1 MPLKTYPDSI
11 GAIIGDLGEGED
23 PETLD
28 LNEIKTRAQSR
39 RFDLS
44 APPSKP
50 VPRFFIHGKPWATPK
65 NIQSILA
72 QAGAGKSSLI
82 GATMA
87 AYMAPGADTGRDCL
101 GMSASDPQGL
111 PLLHVDTEQSPYDH
125 HAMILRTLKR
135 AGVDAPPE
143 GFHSFGLAGF
153 SAEELRAFL
162 PLAVEDLAIEHGGV
176 FAVIIDGIADF
187 VADVNDAEECNKL
200 VSELHALAI
209 KYDTALVLVVHEN
222 PGSDNGKARG
232 HLGSQL
238 ERKVETALRLKRT
251 EETTT
256 VYSHKARH
264 APIFEAD
271 GPRFAWSD
279 SECMHVSVQAASV
292 DRDEKKREKAHD
304 LAESVFLHL
313 AKPGARYAEFVRA
326 IAEVRRFGASAAEA
340 RFSDMKR
347 LGVIQK
353 NSITGEWA
361 LANPSDYPTT
371 L

>member
-11 GAIIGDLGEGED
+11 GAIIGDLGDGEA
-23 PETLD
+23 PKKINLVA
-28 LNEIKTRAQSR
+28 LKARAHSR

-50 VPRFFIHGKPWATPK
+50 VPRFFIQEKPWCTPK

-87 AYMAPGADTGRDCL
+87 AYMAPGSDTGRDCL
-101 GMSASDPQGL
+101 GMSASDPKGL

-125 HAMILRTLKR
+125 HAMILRTLRR

-143 GFHSFGLAGF
+143 GFYSYGLAGF

-162 PLAVEDLAIEHGGV
+162 PLAVEELTIEHGGV

-187 VADVNDAEECNKL
+187 VSDVNDATECNEL
-200 VSELHALAI
+200 VAELHALAI

-222 PGSDNGKARG
+222 PGADNGKARG

-251 EETTT
+251 EEITT

-264 APIFEAD
+264 APIPEAD

-292 DRDEKKREKAHD
+292 DRDSRKREMAFE
-304 LAESVFLHL
+304 LAEEVFLHL
-313 AKPGARYAEFVRA
+313 GKPGARYAEFVKA
-326 IAEVRRFGASAAEA
+326 LKDVRRIGDSAAEK
-340 RFSDMKR
+340 RFIELHR
-347 LGVIQK
+347 LGAIQK

-361 LANPSDYPTT
+361 LTNRQAT
-371 L
+371 